1 MNAIYAP
8 TAGGYETSE
17 ILPKFL
23 REVSPPSAQTSIAKS
38 NKQQVNYSVLL
49 GTTISAMMVAG
60 TAYALQSPTFVGT
73 TQYTAPDR
81 VIFERENSTLYG
93 YKIEGSL
100 LSTINEYLK
109 IKPIADRFV
118 REVARIIDGIYGAGV
133 IRTLR
138 VLDDPDTGRPLMEL
152 TIESGLPIDE
162 KFMQND
168 VALFQQIEASGFAE
182 GLKHVVVSQG

>member
-8 TAGGYETSE
+8 TAGGYRTSE
-17 ILPKFL
+17 MLPKFL
-23 REVSPPSAQTSIAKS
+23 QQVSPPSAQTSVVKS

-60 TAYALQSPTFVGT
+60 TAYALQSPTFIGT

-93 YKIEGSL
+93 YKIEGSS
-100 LSTINEYLK
+100 LSTINKYLK

-118 REVARIIDGIYGAGV
+118 RGVGNIIDGIYGAGIV
-133 IRTLR
+133 RTLR

-162 KFMQND
+162 KFMEKD
-168 VALFQQIEASGFAE
+168 TALFQQIEASGFVE
-182 GLKHVVVSQG
+182 GLQHVVVSQG